1 MENKQTAAAAAD
13 QRLLENRLSTLPDE
27 LIHHILARLQSPKQA
42 VKLLTLLSNRWIEI
56 WRSYPIFE
64 IEQDYPYRRTRFSA
78 AVMEKFSQKQGSIA
92 MAAVRVKIHRH
103 ADLWPDFLD
112 PVFDL
117 ADKFSPP
124 ELDIT
129 FGKHHGTGYGNFN
142 ETGFKIT
149 KTFFE
154 KQRFLRHLSVLKLRY
169 CDFDTSPDL
178 GSSLRV
184 LRLSDVSFQKG
195 RILNSMIV
203 SVPQLE
209 TLILERICARYLDKF
224 QVRDHPNLKIVEVSF
239 FCMRCFEIT
248 GACRLE
254 KVHLT
259 DLVLNDLQVSGTPN
273 LKKVHMK
280 EIWGL
285 RRQHFN
291 KLIAETKSLESVTLI
306 NACEIGELKI
316 ASKEFLG
323 RLG

>member
-1 MENKQTAAAAAD
+1 MENKQAAAAD
-13 QRLLENRLSTLPDE
+13 DQKLQENRLSALPDE
-27 LIHHILARLQSPKQA
+27 LIHHILAHLQSPKQA

-64 IEQDYPYRRTRFSA
+64 IEQDYPYRRTRFTA
-78 AVMEKFSQKQGSIA
+78 AVMEKFSQQQGSIA

-103 ADLWPDFLD
+103 ADFCPDFLD

-129 FGKHHGTGYGNFN
+129 FGKHHGTGY
-142 ETGFKIT
+142 
-149 KTFFE
+149 
-154 KQRFLRHLSVLKLRY
+154 
-169 CDFDTSPDL
+169 
-178 GSSLRV
+178 
-184 LRLSDVSFQKG
+184 
-195 RILNSMIV
+195 
-203 SVPQLE
+203 
-209 TLILERICARYLDKF
+209 
-224 QVRDHPNLKIVEVSF
+224 
-239 FCMRCFEIT
+239 
-248 GACRLE
+248 
-254 KVHLT
+254 
-259 DLVLNDLQVSGTPN
+259 
-273 LKKVHMK
+273 

-316 ASKEFLG
+316 ASKELLG